1 MVGGATV
8 RGTQQQDPGSCC
20 SISLGETLSI
30 VEEDLEE
37 EEEQERQMREEEE
50 ERQLEEED
58 DEEMD
63 DDDDTE
69 SPEKDPTAV
78 KVVEESTYL

>member
-1 MVGGATV
+1 M

-30 VEEDLEE
+30 VEEDMEE

-50 ERQLEEED
+50 ERQLEEEY
-58 DEEMD
+58 DEDIDED
-63 DDDDTE
+63 AE

>member
-30 VEEDLEE
+30 VEEDMEE

-58 DEEMD
+58 DEDMD
-63 DDDDTE
+63 EDAE

>member
-30 VEEDLEE
+30 VEEDMEE

-50 ERQLEEED
+50 ERHLEEEY
-58 DEEMD
+58 DEDIDED
-63 DDDDTE
+63 AE

>member
-30 VEEDLEE
+30 VEEDMEE

-50 ERQLEEED
+50 VRHLEEEY
-58 DEEMD
+58 DEDIDED
-63 DDDDTE
+63 AE

>member
-1 MVGGATV
+1 M

-30 VEEDLEE
+30 VEEDMEE

-58 DEEMD
+58 DEDMD
-63 DDDDTE
+63 EDAE